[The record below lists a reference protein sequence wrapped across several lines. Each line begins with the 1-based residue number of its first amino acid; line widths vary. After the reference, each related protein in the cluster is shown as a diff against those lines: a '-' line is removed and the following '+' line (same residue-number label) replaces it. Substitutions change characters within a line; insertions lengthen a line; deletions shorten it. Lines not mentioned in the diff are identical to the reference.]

1 MRRISVPLL
10 LAATLGALAVPRPAH
25 AQSVDEL
32 IRTLGEENA
41 REYARPIGSGL
52 GAAMNRGWFATAR
65 PAGPFHVTLGVRVM
79 AGIVPPEE
87 DSFEPVLPATLTVP
101 ELDGTFEDPYG
112 TRAGV
117 VTPTATGAGPG
128 ARMPPQGDFRQ
139 AILNEGLDPADF
151 ALTFPRGL
159 DLPAVPIAVLQGGI
173 GLPAGTQV
181 TARWLPGVEVDADLG
196 TLRSVGAGFL
206 HSVTQWVPVGLPVDV
221 AVGGGLER
229 FEVGDYLTADSRHA
243 TLVVSRSLSDL
254 TLFVSGTVEKTDF
267 RVDYDVENPRLP
279 GTGTSVSF
287 EDEAA
292 NRSSVTAGFRLDL
305 LFLQLDASYSLS
317 RYDALRAGFG
327 FTF

>member
-1 MRRISVPLL
+1 MRRVSVPLL
-10 LAATLGALAVPRPAH
+10 LAAALTSLASAGPAR

-32 IRTLGEENA
+32 IRTLGEANA
-41 REYARPIGSGL
+41 REYARPIASGL

-65 PAGPFHVTLGVRVM
+65 PSGPFDVTLGVRMM
-79 AGIVPPEE
+79 AGIVPPED
-87 DSFEPVLPATLTVP
+87 DSYRPVVPSTISVP
-101 ELDGTFEDPYG
+101 ELGGSFTDPYG
-112 TRAGV
+112 SGADV

-139 AILNEGLDPADF
+139 AILDEGLDPADF

-159 DLPAVPIAVLQGGI
+159 DLPAVPIAVLQGSV
-173 GLPAGTQV
+173 GLPAGTQL
-181 TARWLPGVEVDADLG
+181 TARWLPGVEVDSDLG

-206 HSVTQWVPVGLPVDV
+206 HSLTQWTPVDLPVDV
-221 AVGGGLER
+221 AVGGGVQR

-243 TLVVSRSLSDL
+243 TLVVSRTLADL
-254 TLFVSGTVEKTDF
+254 TLFVSGTAENTDY
-267 RVDYDVENPRLP
+267 RVDYTVENPRLP
-279 GTGTSVSF
+279 EAGAGISF
-287 EDEAA
+287 EGEAA
-292 NRSSVTAGFRLDL
+292 NRNSVTAGFRLDL

>member
-1 MRRISVPLL
+1 MRRIAVPLAAAAVL
-10 LAATLGALAVPRPAH
+10 SALAAPGAAH

-32 IRTLGEENA
+32 IRTLGEANA
-41 REYARPIGSGL
+41 RAYARPIGSGL

-65 PAGPFHVTLGVRVM
+65 PAGPFDVTVGVRMM
-79 AGIVPPEE
+79 AGIVPPED
-87 DSFEPVLPATLTVP
+87 DSFEPVLPATIAVP
-101 ELDGTFEDPYG
+101 ELGGSFDDPYG
-112 TRAGV
+112 TGAGV
-117 VTPTATGAGPG
+117 VTPTATGAGAG
-128 ARMPPQGDFRQ
+128 ARLPPQGDFRQ
-139 AILNEGLDPADF
+139 AILDRGLDPADF

-159 DLPAVPIAVLQGGI
+159 DLPAVPIAVLQGGV

-181 TARWLPGVEVDADLG
+181 TARWLPGIEVDSDLG

-206 HSVTQWVPVGLPVDV
+206 HSLTQWVPVGLPVDV
-221 AVGGGLER
+221 AVGGGLQR

-243 TLVVSRSLSDL
+243 TLVVSRTLADL
-254 TLFVSGTVEKTDF
+254 TLFVSGTVENTEF
-267 RVDYDVENPRLP
+267 RVDYTLENPRLP
-279 GTGTSVSF
+279 EAGTTISF

-292 NRSSVTAGFRLDL
+292 DRNSLTAGFRLDL